1 MKKTLLLSIIV
12 CILAVLA
19 YFGFQIFQKI
29 EAKKAFTEQIKYLPK
44 PATFQWIGKSAV
56 TNENATIIFF
66 FSPDCEHCQY
76 EAKDILKQK
85 DAFSS
90 VNMWWVSVADSLT
103 IKQFVK
109 TYGLEN
115 LPNHCFASLSVEKIV
130 QTFGSV
136 SVPHIFIYDKHQVL
150 QKEFKGETKV
160 EALLKYSPQAPN
172 GGVKNK

>member
-1 MKKTLLLSIIV
+1 MKKLLLIAVIA
-12 CILAVLA
+12 CFLAILT
-19 YFGFQIFQKI
+19 YFGSQIFQKI
-29 EAKKAFTEQIKYLPK
+29 EAKKVFSEQVKHLPK
-44 PATFQWIGKSAV
+44 SSTFQWIGKQVPS
-56 TNENATIIFF
+56 NETSTIILF
-66 FSPDCEHCQY
+66 FSPDCEHYQY

-90 VNMWWVSVADSLT
+90 VNLWWVSVADSSA
-103 IKQFVK
+103 IRKFVK

-115 LPNHCFASLSVEKIV
+115 LPNHYFASLSAEKVV

-160 EALLKYSPQAPN
+160 EALLKYVQTN
-172 GGVKNK
+172 